1 MIVYHGSNSNFK
13 KLRIAKSLIQRES
26 TKTNEGMGIYFTTD
40 IEVAKSYGPYVYT
53 LEINDNYFQ
62 DFRKRAV
69 CQRYVN
75 TIIKQ
80 IRDKTGV
87 NLHNYLIVTETVNRM
102 YLGGLS
108 ISGVGRE
115 FYLLLDSNAKFYEL
129 PQYKIEK
136 VYSMLRGFDRKP
148 PKAYMFNYHIKDIG
162 VLKDVS
168 EDVVRIVKK
177 EQRHLV

>member
-1 MIVYHGSNSNFK
+1 MVVYHGSNSSFK
-13 KLRIAKSLIQRES
+13 NLRISSSLVQKES
-26 TKTNEGMGIYFTTD
+26 TKTNEGMGIYFSTD
-40 IEVAKSYGPYVYT
+40 LEVARSYGKYIYT
-53 LEINDNYFQ
+53 IEINDAYFQ
-62 DFRKRAV
+62 DFRQRAV

-115 FYLLLDSNAKFYEL
+115 LYLLLDSNEKFYEL
-129 PQYKIEK
+129 PQYKIDR
-136 VYSMLRGFDRKP
+136 VFQILRGFDRKP
-148 PKAYMFNYHIKDIG
+148 PKAYMFNYHIKNIG
-162 VLKDVS
+162 VIKDVNP
-168 EDVVRIVKK
+168 EIVRIVKK
-177 EQRHLV
+177 EQSY